1 MIDFEFTGLIGMLGL
16 MMVLLILRRRGRSLE
31 YLFFFAVFWI
41 YLLFGIKETL
51 LPIDISADY
60 LEVMRREV
68 SFTDRLNLIPLF
80 YGPYA
85 TFESIF
91 PAVSQNILL
100 TLPFGFGICF
110 LTRLKPQIFLW
121 LGFAVGLGIE
131 AAQLAISIPLGFP
144 YRVTDINDVLANA
157 AGVMLGYAGFRL
169 FAWAYLGLVNRTGRQ
184 PTGLAG
190 FIYETA
196 AESTEQYPRGSRD

>member
-1 MIDFEFTGLIGMLGL
+1 MMIDFELIGLIGLLGL
-16 MMVLLILRRRGRSLE
+16 TAALVIQRRRGRSLE
-31 YLFFFAVFWI
+31 YLFFFAIFWI
-41 YLLFGIKETL
+41 YLLFAVKETL

-85 TFESIF
+85 TLESIS
-91 PAVSQNILL
+91 ASAGQNILL
-100 TLPFGFGICF
+100 TVPFGFGICF
-110 LTRLKPQIFLW
+110 LIRLGPRVFLW

-131 AAQLAISIPLGFP
+131 AVQLAVSIPLGFP

-157 AGVMLGYAGFRL
+157 VGVLLGYIGFRL
-169 FAWAYLGLVNRTGRQ
+169 FAWAYLGLLERTGWQ
-184 PTGLAG
+184 PAGLAK
-190 FIYETA
+190 YSAERCVA
-196 AESTEQYPRGSRD
+196 AQK